1 MLLAILV
8 SMLLRKM
15 HRGRLNRA
23 FIQLGIIL
31 ILSCSFDILRV
42 LPYTGTALEE
52 SLVFRFVMGYIFIF
66 LRAVQMPMLIR
77 IYALMSGGWSRIKS
91 DPKLAIPYFGPLLA
105 FLGFCYS
112 IFFTQRIFYYTLSPN
127 GVQYV
132 RGNLMTVYDYFGFYF
147 LVFSLVQVFVI
158 RKRLSTE

>member
-1 MLLAILV
+1 MERVYYFDICSIFMLLAILV

-91 DPKLAIPYFGPLLA
+91 DPKLAIPYFGLYPADILL
-105 FLGFCYS
+105 
-112 IFFTQRIFYYTLSPN
+112 YTVSKW
-127 GVQYV
+127 GSVCT
-132 RGNLMTVYDYFGFYF
+132 R
-147 LVFSLVQVFVI
+147 
-158 RKRLSTE
+158 

>member
-1 MLLAILV
+1 MERVYYFDICSIFMLLAILV

-91 DPKLAIPYFGPLLA
+91 DPKLAIP
-105 FLGFCYS
+105 
-112 IFFTQRIFYYTLSPN
+112 
-127 GVQYV
+127 
-132 RGNLMTVYDYFGFYF
+132 
-147 LVFSLVQVFVI
+147 
-158 RKRLSTE
+158 